1 MIHFILNPNSGTNSP
16 QKLERIV
23 ANLRAIPNSK
33 VWQTEHVNHASVL
46 TKQAVNEGAEKIIAI
61 GGDGTINEVA
71 SSLLYSSIPLGIIPM
86 GSGNGLARHLGIP
99 LSFKKALDRAIN
111 GQQITIDA
119 GKWNDRP
126 FFCTAGLGFDAYVAS
141 HFASRGKRGFL
152 NYIYSSLVLLF
163 KYKPISIKEFGPVFS
178 FTVANANQFG
188 NNAYISPNS
197 DLQDGL
203 LEVIRV
209 KPSNLFH
216 IIFLGI
222 SLFSKKLHLNSRSE
236 VSTVT
241 SLTFHTTI
249 GIPYHLD
256 GESLLIENEKN
267 LVSILPSSLLV
278 VK

>member
-16 QKLERIV
+16 QRRARIV

-33 VWQTEHVNHASVL
+33 VWITEHVNHASQL
-46 TKQAVNEGAEKIIAI
+46 TKQAVTEGADKIIAI

-99 LSFKKALDRAIN
+99 LSFTKALDRAIN

-209 KPSNLFH
+209 KPSNLFQ

>member
-1 MIHFILNPNSGTNSP
+1 
-16 QKLERIV
+16 
-23 ANLRAIPNSK
+23 
-33 VWQTEHVNHASVL
+33 VNHASQL
-46 TKQAVNEGAEKIIAI
+46 TKQAVTEGADKIIAI

-99 LSFKKALDRAIN
+99 LSFTKALDRAIN

-241 SLTFHTTI
+241 LLTFHTTK

>member
-16 QKLERIV
+16 QKRERIV

-33 VWQTEHVNHASVL
+33 VWLTEHVNHASLL

-99 LSFKKALDRAIN
+99 LSFTKALDRAIN

>member
-16 QKLERIV
+16 QKRERIV

-33 VWQTEHVNHASVL
+33 VWLTKHVNHASEL
-46 TKQAVNEGAEKIIAI
+46 TKLAVNEGAEKIIAI

-71 SSLLYSSIPLGIIPM
+71 SSLLFSTIPLGIIPM

-99 LSFKKALDRAIN
+99 LSFTKALDRAIN

-126 FFCTAGLGFDAYVAS
+126 FFCTAGLGFDAYVAF

-163 KYKPISIKEFGPVFS
+163 KYKPINIKEFGPIFS

-203 LEVIRV
+203 LELIRI
-209 KPSNLFH
+209 KPSNLFQ
-216 IIFLGI
+216 IIILGI
-222 SLFSKKLHLNSRSE
+222 SLFSKKLHINSRSE
-236 VSTVT
+236 VSEVT
-241 SLTFHTTI
+241 SLTFHTTR

-256 GESLLIENEKN
+256 GESLLVENEKN
-267 LVSILPSSLLV
+267 LVSILPSCLLV

>member
-16 QKLERIV
+16 QRRARIV

-33 VWQTEHVNHASVL
+33 VWITEHVNHASQL
-46 TKQAVNEGAEKIIAI
+46 TKQAVNEGAKKIIAI

-99 LSFKKALDRAIN
+99 LSFTKALDRAIN

-209 KPSNLFH
+209 KPSNLFQ

>member
-16 QKLERIV
+16 QKRERIV

-33 VWQTEHVNHASVL
+33 VWLTEHVNHASLL

-241 SLTFHTTI
+241 LLTFHTTI